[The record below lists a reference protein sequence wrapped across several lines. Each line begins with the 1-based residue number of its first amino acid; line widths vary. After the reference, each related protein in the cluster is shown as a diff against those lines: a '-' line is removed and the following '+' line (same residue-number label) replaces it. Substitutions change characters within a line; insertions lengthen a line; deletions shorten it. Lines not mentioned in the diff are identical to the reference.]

1 MKLILICS
9 LFLLGC
15 ATTTSPAF
23 VEDFNRVAQTVY
35 TPDGTY
41 TCTVYDDGTRI
52 CF

>member
-1 MKLILICS
+1 MKLETLTLIAG
-9 LFLLGC
+9 LFFIC
-15 ATTTSPAF
+15 TMYVQA
-23 VEDFNRVAQTVY
+23 ETVY

>member
-1 MKLILICS
+1 MKMIIV
-9 LFLLGC
+9 LFVFIIGC
-15 ATTTSPAF
+15 ATTASPSEAM
-23 VEDFNRVAQTVY
+23 ESETVY

>member
-1 MKLILICS
+1 MKLSILICS
-9 LFLLGC
+9 FLLGC
-15 ATTTSPAF
+15 ATTAAPA
-23 VEDFNRVAQTVY
+23 EAETVY

>member
-9 LFLLGC
+9 LLILGC
-15 ATTTSPAF
+15 ATTASPA
-23 VEDFNRVAQTVY
+23 VAQTVY

>member
-1 MKLILICS
+1 MKLIIVSC
-9 LFLLGC
+9 LFILGC
-15 ATTTSPAF
+15 ATTASPAP
-23 VEDFNRVAQTVY
+23 AQTVY